1 MKRFLPEPILS
12 GFFFLIVRFL
22 KKPMQLFFGFIP
34 ASVRE

>member
-22 KKPMQLFFGFIP
+22 KKPTRLFFGFIP
-34 ASVRE
+34 ATVKE